1 MKTRPVQTRLWASIT
16 IMMLVSACSL
26 PFFSGEKSP
35 GEAKPTD
42 EQQTDTENIANPQE
56 TTENEQVEGILPDPL
71 IGLTE
76 LPAYL
81 AGFRQDMVG
90 TLKGEPYERHTYLL
104 ISRDTSSD
112 NYDFMNLSSGT
123 GLMDYQSRVLSLD
136 QAFYRWTQPDP
147 SCQGSDQAPAEGEVL
162 EPASLLLPVMQA
174 DRLGRETVNEI
185 NCTHYQFTEDDLN
198 GVENGTLVAGD
209 VWIANQGG
217 YVVKYS
223 LVVTPPANS
232 DADDLSVTQTWSYD
246 LSIPETSSAIVLP
259 PNCQEVPLDLPLPTD
274 AQDIRR
280 TGGHV
285 SFDTGST
292 ARQVVDYYAAA
303 LPDVG
308 WVAPDTLPDGE
319 IELPYMASFTQAEQT
334 LDLVLDE
341 AESNGIRVDIFIR
354 IQQMSILPEGTQ
366 ATATTV
372 SSGSGVPT
380 PVATIDPSASGLPD
394 DIPLYPGA
402 TDLFSMDTVT
412 MFSSTDDI
420 GLIQEYYKQAM
431 ADNGWS
437 LSLEQNAEG
446 TQLQQWS
453 KNGVEIFI
461 TMSAD
466 GGRVTVVITRITE

>member
-1 MKTRPVQTRLWASIT
+1 MNSKSVQIRLLASI
-16 IMMLVSACSL
+16 IILLLVSACSL
-26 PFFSGEKSP
+26 PFISGEKSA

-42 EQQTDTENIANPQE
+42 EQQTDAGNIANQQE
-56 TTENEQVEGILPDPL
+56 TDENEQVEGILPDPQV
-71 IGLTE
+71 GLTE

-104 ISRDTSSD
+104 LSRDTSSD
-112 NYDFMNLSSGT
+112 DYDFMNLSSGT
-123 GLMDYQSRVLSLD
+123 GLIDYQSRVLSLD
-136 QAFYRWTQPDP
+136 HTFYRWTQPDP

-174 DRLGRETVNEI
+174 DKLGSETVNEI
-185 NCTHYQFTEDDLN
+185 DSTHYQFTEDDLN
-198 GVENGTLVAGD
+198 GVENGTVVAGD
-209 VWIANQGG
+209 VWIANQDG

-223 LVVTPPANS
+223 LVVTPPTNS
-232 DADDLSVTQTWSYD
+232 ATDDLSVTQTWSYD
-246 LSIPETSSAIVLP
+246 LSIPEAGSGIILP
-259 PNCQEVPLDLPLPTD
+259 PNCQAVPLDLPLPTD
-274 AQDIRR
+274 TQDVRR
-280 TGGHV
+280 TGGNV
-285 SFDTGST
+285 SFVTGST

-303 LPDVG
+303 LPDTG
-308 WVAPDTLPDGE
+308 WAAPDTLPDGE
-319 IELPYMASFTQAEQT
+319 IELPYMATFTQAEQT

-354 IQQMSILPEGTQ
+354 TPQMSILSEGTQ
-366 ATATTV
+366 PTATTV
-372 SSGSGVPT
+372 PSGSGVPT

-420 GLIQEYYKQAM
+420 GVIQEYYKQAM
-431 ADNGWS
+431 PDNGWS

-461 TMSAD
+461 TMTAD
-466 GGRVTVVITRITE
+466 SGRVTVVITRITE